1 VRYVVG
7 ALGSRPVPSRGLG
20 RAAGSG
26 EGRRE
31 PKGKRHAVDPDVGV
45 AACGSLDT
53 LRVFEDLPWAPEGD
67 WCLNCEAVVPF
78 SDTSP

>member
-1 VRYVVG
+1 M
-7 ALGSRPVPSRGLG
+7 
-20 RAAGSG
+20 
-26 EGRRE
+26 
-31 PKGKRHAVDPDVGV
+31 RHAVDPDVGV
-45 AACGSLDT
+45 AACGSLDS